1 MKLRILAVF
10 IVILCLVALTRVA
23 SADSTVI
30 FKNDSGR
37 TLHIYYASASNGT
50 TIDCGSLTY
59 GGVFSPVSTWSYSVG
74 PNRWGWVR
82 FQLDTQSAGCASN
95 NNNKFETRIAGS
107 AESRSET
114 VSVQ

>member
-1 MKLRILAVF
+1 MKLRILAIF
-10 IVILCLVALTRVA
+10 IVVLCLVLLAREA
-23 SADSTVI
+23 SADSNVT

-59 GGVFSPVSTWSYSVG
+59 GGVFNPSATWSYSVG

-82 FQLDTQSAGCASN
+82 FQLDTQNAGCSS